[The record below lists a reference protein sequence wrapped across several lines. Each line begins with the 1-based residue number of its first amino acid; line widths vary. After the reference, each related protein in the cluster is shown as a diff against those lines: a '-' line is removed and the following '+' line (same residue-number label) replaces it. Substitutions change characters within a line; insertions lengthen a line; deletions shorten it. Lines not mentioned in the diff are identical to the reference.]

1 MISHFSHVHLF
12 ATPWTVAH
20 QALLSMGFS
29 RQGYWSGLPCPPPG
43 DLPHP
48 GIEPWSYVS
57 CIGRWVLNHYCHLGS
72 LFYSLDF
79 VHANTQAGELLRL
92 LKAEEGEEQR
102 HSQVCLAPKHEIQSK
117 GCWDWNSSVWFR
129 LLWYK
134 ELRHYTGSFILF
146 FVSTKRA
153 EKRSNR
159 RGRRTSAYDFL
170 SPVSNSSFH
179 PLCYKIRISAFD
191 FPFLIIVAFHN

>member
-1 MISHFSHVHLF
+1 MESHHWKFLKVIFFVQPSYKWRFVSTAYVISHFSHVHLF

-29 RQGYWSGLPCPPPG
+29 RQGYWSRLPCPPPG

-48 GIEPWSYVS
+48 GIKPWSYVS

-102 HSQVCLAPKHEIQSK
+102 HSQVCLAPKHTPPHHCDSL
-117 GCWDWNSSVWFR
+117 S
-129 LLWYK
+129 
-134 ELRHYTGSFILF
+134 
-146 FVSTKRA
+146 
-153 EKRSNR
+153 
-159 RGRRTSAYDFL
+159 RG
-170 SPVSNSSFH
+170 SSFH
-179 PLCYKIRISAFD
+179 PLP
-191 FPFLIIVAFHN
+191 PFLEVQKWVSMGFRSNKSIVSRKRR